1 MKTKDKIEEL
11 IFENLDA
18 LNDNEP
24 LDGHFERFQ
33 IKLEQ
38 LNKRKKLRFGMIWK
52 VAAAVVFVLMA
63 INQISIYTSQDKAP
77 LFSFNSE
84 KEITLASLSPEY
96 KEVEFYYTN
105 AINTGLSQWNNFTKE
120 GFVTAEEQ
128 KVMNEELKEFEQV
141 YKNLQADMKTN
152 PSDERVVNAMLEYYQ
167 AKLSIINMIV
177 NKLQEIKNQK
187 NESENENKI

>member
-24 LDGHFERFQ
+24 LDGHLERFQ
-33 IKLEQ
+33 
-38 LNKRKKLRFGMIWK
+38 KKLGNLEKKSKFRFGMIWK
-52 VAAAVVFVLMA
+52 VAAAVIFVLMA
-63 INQISIYTSQDKAP
+63 INQISIYTSPNKSP
-77 LFSFNSE
+77 LFGFTSA

-96 KEVEFYYTN
+96 KEVELYYTN
-105 AINTGLSQWNNFTKE
+105 SINTGIAQWNSFSKE
-120 GFVTAEEQ
+120 GFVSEEEQ

-141 YKNLQADMKTN
+141 YKNLQTDMKAN
-152 PSDERVVNAMLEYYQ
+152 PTDERVINAMLEYYQ
-167 AKLSIINMIV
+167 TKLSIINMIV

-187 NESENENKI
+187 NKDENKI